1 MNNTIEKSGTG
12 IERSGTGVERSGT
25 GSTFK
30 LAAIGLGAAIAL
42 ASAFNV
48 SAMEPQVLVTR
59 NADTILVSL
68 HSSQSIFIGS
78 MPVQSGAGDYFS
90 VSLYEVN
97 TGTKSI
103 AADSGLMTQGSGGG
117 TPGASCNPGG
127 SGLMTQG
134 SGGGS
139 ANDGEADC
147 MNKILPWG
155 SAELVFDPAGTS
167 IIVHRNGQNG
177 PEEFMVEFIAG
188 SPTATA
194 DFNAEPLT
202 AKPRN
207 QLRSVALH

>member
-12 IERSGTGVERSGT
+12 IERSGTGIERSGT

-30 LAAIGLGAAIAL
+30 RAAICLGAAIAL

-68 HSSQSIFIGS
+68 HSSQSIFTGS
-78 MPVQSGAGDYFS
+78 MSVQSGAGDYFS

-117 TPGASCNPGG
+117 TPGASCIPGG

-139 ANDGEADC
+139 PSEGESSC
-147 MNKILPWG
+147 TNKIVPWG

-167 IIVHRNGQNG
+167 IIVHRNGPGG
-177 PEEFMVEFIAG
+177 PEEFMVEFV
-188 SPTATA
+188 ATTQPA
-194 DFNAEPLT
+194 ATEYEAQPLQPAT
-202 AKPRN
+202 HSQPR
-207 QLRSVALH
+207 RVAMH